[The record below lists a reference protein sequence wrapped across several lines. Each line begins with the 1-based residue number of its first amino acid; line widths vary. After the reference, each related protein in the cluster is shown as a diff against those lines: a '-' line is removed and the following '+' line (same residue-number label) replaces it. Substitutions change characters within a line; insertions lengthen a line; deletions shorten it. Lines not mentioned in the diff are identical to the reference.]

1 MIEKNEG
8 WKRQLIRLRELR
20 KEHGFTLKNV
30 ADALNTS
37 NQVISRY
44 ELGQTEPDFATLIRI
59 AEFFNVSVDYLLGHT
74 DKRQLSGSSLTEKES
89 RLLGAF
95 KGLIPPMQ
103 DYVLEMV
110 EKLVEKDIG
119 KNKKLY

>member
-1 MIEKNEG
+1 MEKEMIKL
-8 WKRQLIRLRELR
+8 KDLR
-20 KEHGFTLKNV
+20 KSRNLTLKEL
-30 ADALNTS
+30 ASQIEISYQALS
-37 NQVISRY
+37 NY
-44 ELGQTEPDFATLIRI
+44 ENSNRQPDYETLIRF
-59 AEFFNVSVDYLLGHT
+59 ADFFSVSVDYLLGRT
-74 DKRQLSGSSLTEKES
+74 NERQSLSSSLTEKES

-95 KGLIPPMQ
+95 SGLIPPMQ

>member
-1 MIEKNEG
+1 M
-8 WKRQLIRLRELR
+8 IRLRELR
-20 KEHGFTLKNV
+20 KSQGFTLKNV

-44 ELGQTEPDFATLIRI
+44 ELGQTEPDFTTLIKI
-59 AEFFNVSVDYLLGHT
+59 ANFFNVSVDYLLGHT

>member
-8 WKRQLIRLRELR
+8 WKKEMIKLKDLRKSHNLTLKELASQIEISYQALSNYENSNRQPDYETLIRL
-20 KEHGFTLKNV
+20 
-30 ADALNTS
+30 AD
-37 NQVISRY
+37 
-44 ELGQTEPDFATLIRI
+44 
-59 AEFFNVSVDYLLGHT
+59 FFNVSVDYLLGHT

-103 DYVLEMV
+103 DYILDMV
-110 EKLVEKDIG
+110 EKLVAQPQNA
-119 KNKKLY
+119 NKRA